1 LELFVRNAPLFGM
14 EWKTR
19 LMMALKAAP
28 PVVVPGNTS
37 LAPARSSSSGSSSR
51 PCESVVNS
59 ALERLHTSP
68 YRGLRSVEL
77 DVNGNTMVL
86 TGQVRTFFL
95 KQMAQHLLGD
105 YSGVWEIRNNLRVA

>member
-1 LELFVRNAPLFGM
+1 
-14 EWKTR
+14 
-19 LMMALKAAP
+19 MMALKAAP
-28 PVVVPGNTS
+28 AGTTTNHT
-37 LAPARSSSSGSSSR
+37 LAHSRATQAAGSHRADAVLS
-51 PCESVVNS
+51 S
-59 ALERLHTSP
+59 ALQRLHQSP

-105 YSGVWEIRNNLRVA
+105 YSGSWEIKNNLRVA

>member
-1 LELFVRNAPLFGM
+1 
-14 EWKTR
+14 
-19 LMMALKAAP
+19 MMALKAAHTATA
-28 PVVVPGNTS
+28 GNSS
-37 LAPARSSSSGSSSR
+37 LSHARSAQ
-51 PCESVVNS
+51 SVLSS
-59 ALERLHTSP
+59 ALQRLHQSP

-105 YSGVWEIRNNLRVA
+105 YSKSWEIKNNLRVA

>member
-1 LELFVRNAPLFGM
+1 
-14 EWKTR
+14 
-19 LMMALKAAP
+19 MMALKAAP
-28 PVVVPGNTS
+28 TGTAGNPLTHS
-37 LAPARSSSSGSSSR
+37 RSAQPAGSSR
-51 PCESVVNS
+51 PDSILSS
-59 ALERLHTSP
+59 ALQRLHQSP

-105 YSGVWEIRNNLRVA
+105 YSKSWEIKNNLRVA